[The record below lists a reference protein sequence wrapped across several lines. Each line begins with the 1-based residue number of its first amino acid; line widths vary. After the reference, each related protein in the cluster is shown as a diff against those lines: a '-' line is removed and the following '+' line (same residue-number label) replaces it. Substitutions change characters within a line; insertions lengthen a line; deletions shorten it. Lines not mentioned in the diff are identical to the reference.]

1 MIDRKIYV
9 TVFKFNK
16 GSYVVMSE
24 GTPQC
29 RVNSLI
35 INEWAE
41 CLTSSPEESF
51 YSSFVCT
58 VFSAV
63 VLIWHGPCFVA
74 LYLLFMKLVYF
85 DLHEA
90 EPYKYLQE
98 KWKEN
103 CTTWEA

>member
-35 INEWAE
+35 INE
-41 CLTSSPEESF
+41 
-51 YSSFVCT
+51 
-58 VFSAV
+58 
-63 VLIWHGPCFVA
+63 
-74 LYLLFMKLVYF
+74 
-85 DLHEA
+85 
-90 EPYKYLQE
+90 
-98 KWKEN
+98 
-103 CTTWEA
+103 